1 MKLRAYCP
9 NICSELWVQ
18 SPPLLCNLL
27 RPLCLFAAA
36 AVHWPGTV
44 PCPTGDR
51 PKQPCDGRRRQ
62 LFQRPLFAYLTF
74 SYFVRSIVLLAGF
87 STALQ
92 WWQYYALRGIHECDL
107 DLQIRHRSP
116 QKSPPAKKKKQ
127 KQKSPRNYHHQ
138 LCLSKLTKWWLNWAV
153 IQVSAPFYCIK
164 LSRRGTAQKI
174 ELMQKAPPSSIL
186 DQWHQRHLFNGT
198 IPIVNTQF
206 QVGLGC
212 NRADQLGQIV

>member
-92 WWQYYALRGIHECDL
+92 WWQYYALRGIHERDS
-107 DLQIRHRSP
+107 DLQSNIGAP
-116 QKSPPAKKKKQ
+116 KSKVWVFLEGHKIKKKSLSYFWQKRLVLWTQQRTCQKFDEYFSKQ
-127 KQKSPRNYHHQ
+127 M
-138 LCLSKLTKWWLNWAV
+138 W
-153 IQVSAPFYCIK
+153 
-164 LSRRGTAQKI
+164 
-174 ELMQKAPPSSIL
+174 SSIGIML
-186 DQWHQRHLFNGT
+186 IKMRYTL
-198 IPIVNTQF
+198 I
-206 QVGLGC
+206 L
-212 NRADQLGQIV
+212 